1 MRHLFGPF
9 GLIGKLGFL
18 GIRHV
23 IVVGVSDTWTGEQP
37 PPPRLVPSLPVLHLL
52 LVPADCFICHR
63 GLFESLG
70 RGQYLSQHRG
80 IPDIPPSLDI
90 PPLFCLFGLN

>member
-23 IVVGVSDTWTGEQP
+23 VVVGARDTWTGEQP

-52 LVPADCFICHR
+52 LVPAATV
-63 GLFESLG
+63 LFAIGACLRAWVEVSTSASTVAFLAF
-70 RGQYLSQHRG
+70 
-80 IPDIPPSLDI
+80 PPR
-90 PPLFCLFGLN
+90 